1 MKLITAIIPPHRL
14 DDVKEALE
22 GTGVTGMTISEASGF
37 GRQKGHTEVYRGA
50 EYRVD
55 TVPKL
60 RLDIVV
66 DDPLADGVVNT
77 IAAAAHSGRIGD
89 GKIWV
94 TTVDTLVRVRTAER
108 GVEAI

>member
-1 MKLITAIIPPHRL
+1 MAKVVLSNDGALVTQRFL
-14 DDVKEALE
+14 DEAP
-22 GTGVTGMTISEASGF
+22 VSI
-37 GRQKGHTEVYRGA
+37 GRATSC
-50 EYRVD
+50 
-55 TVPKL
+55 
-60 RLDIVV
+60 DIVV

>member
-1 MKLITAIIPPHRL
+1 
-14 DDVKEALE
+14 
-22 GTGVTGMTISEASGF
+22 
-37 GRQKGHTEVYRGA
+37 
-50 EYRVD
+50 VD